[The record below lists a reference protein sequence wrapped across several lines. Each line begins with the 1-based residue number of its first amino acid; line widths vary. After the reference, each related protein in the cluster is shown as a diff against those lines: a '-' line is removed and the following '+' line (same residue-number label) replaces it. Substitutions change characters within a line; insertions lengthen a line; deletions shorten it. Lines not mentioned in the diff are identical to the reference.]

1 MASCDFGLIVKK
13 NGKII
18 EDIEEN
24 FWNESLYGY
33 RICGDDNFMIGIYK
47 DCLKIHTNQNI
58 NVNNLGNKYGDM
70 FITEADY
77 YPQTFWFAVSYWSV
91 YPIIKY
97 RYKFTINNI
106 DFDIKRIENDTGV
119 DNWYDVK
126 HLSNRCKNFI
136 RNWVN
141 RRCYK
146 THTAND
152 LEFN

>member
-106 DFDIKRIENDTGV
+106 DFDIKRIENGDRFYLRFRFDGNLYEIV
-119 DNWYDVK
+119 
-126 HLSNRCKNFI
+126 
-136 RNWVN
+136 
-141 RRCYK
+141 
-146 THTAND
+146 
-152 LEFN
+152 